1 MEVLIGT
8 EGGQPMTMSTHD
20 HAQRYSLSLS
30 LSPQQQ
36 TKEYMVVT
44 ILAYLV
50 HQKGEAR

>member
-30 LSPQQQ
+30 LSLSPQQQQ
-36 TKEYMVVT
+36 TKEYMVVS

-50 HQKGEAR
+50 HH